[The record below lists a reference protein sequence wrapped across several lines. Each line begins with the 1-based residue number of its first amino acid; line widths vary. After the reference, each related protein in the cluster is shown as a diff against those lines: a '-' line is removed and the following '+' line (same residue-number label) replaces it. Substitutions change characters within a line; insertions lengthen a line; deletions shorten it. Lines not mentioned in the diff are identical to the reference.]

1 MGQAEAVKR
10 STSLFAQP
18 AFGTRG
24 MFPEFFFY
32 DCHSCHRS
40 ITDGPERKHTFETNP
55 GRPIPYANPPFNDE
69 NIIMLSAVAGALAP
83 AQADRFRSA
92 SREFHRAMGRD
103 LGSAREAA
111 ATLNRSAGA
120 LSNALAA
127 RAYGSADAFNVIS
140 IIAAR
145 ATSNRFTDYA
155 GAVQAVMAIDTLLNA
170 LVREGRITVGAA
182 AGIRANINRAYG
194 AVAEPNSYNPVQF
207 RRAIRSAAGA
217 IGSLK

>member
-1 MGQAEAVKR
+1 
-10 STSLFAQP
+10 
-18 AFGTRG
+18 
-24 MFPEFFFY
+24 
-32 DCHSCHRS
+32 
-40 ITDGPERKHTFETNP
+40 
-55 GRPIPYANPPFNDE
+55 
-69 NIIMLSAVAGALAP
+69 MLSAVAGALAP

-111 ATLNRSAGA
+111 ATLHRSAGA